1 MTATMKLVGAGP
13 SWPSARLAE
22 WEPSDHVGSLPV
34 LQVNGLS
41 ATAPDGSRLLDDVSF
56 SVQKG
61 WLVAVAGPTGAGKT
75 SLLRALVGS
84 LTLDAGDIRLDGQDL
99 ASGSPELRRRVGY
112 VPQEDLL
119 HHQLGLRRTLEYAA
133 SLRLP
138 GVTGAGQRSA
148 RVLSVLAELGLE
160 RQARL
165 AVGALSGGQRKR
177 ANLAVE
183 LLAEPDL
190 LVLDEPT
197 TGLDPGHE
205 RSVMATLRQIT
216 DRGRTVLTV
225 THSMHALSLCDRVIF
240 LAAGGQVAFFGTPDE
255 AVAYF
260 ELTDAAEVFAA
271 LNSASGSW
279 KERWK
284 EQPARSHPDQ
294 PARWTTSLGRAQGDW
309 TLALARSGLAT
320 HAASPALPGSAA
332 QLLTLVQRYLDLIR
346 SDRRHVAMLALQGPV
361 LGLLLW
367 AVLSPSGLSPFFV
380 GGGVAAIAPPRT
392 VNVAVFLAIS
402 VTWLG
407 TSSAVREIVKEH
419 SILRREKG
427 AGLSVNAYVT
437 SKVVVLGSFIVVQA
451 AVFTAISCIR
461 QAPPAHGAV
470 LGWGTGE
477 LMVTAALVGLAAVAL
492 GLLLSALVSTPDKA
506 MTVLP
511 VALVAQLVLSGVWG
525 SVTSVPGIAQLSDLT
540 GAHWGVKAIEATV
553 AGNAQDWWS
562 AVITL
567 ACLTAGTLVVTAF
580 LVQRRLHPEW
590 ALAWRGTS
598 APARLLPHRQAMIA
612 TTFAVSALVALTGT
626 AEAGQHLTKLGSTE
640 QVTAL
645 ASSPHNAS
653 PPVNPPS
660 RPSSAVKS
668 SGHPT
673 PRAAGHPPGASRAV
687 RVSQPSSASGGPVA
701 TPAQGAP
708 PAPQNVTPPADTV
721 PTTPPTT
728 PPATGS
734 DKAGATTTGATTTGA
749 TTTGLTT
756 AKAVA
761 TAPAATTS
769 ATSPADTNGTAA
781 ATSPARS
788 TGTGATSPAGTT
800 GATSPAGTTG
810 TSASA
815 SSSQSGS
822 SLASL
827 IQTWAALSAL
837 SGHKSWPGGGG
848 TVEGGH
854 WSPAG

>member
-294 PARWTTSLGRAQGDW
+294 PARWTTSLGRA
-309 TLALARSGLAT
+309 
-320 HAASPALPGSAA
+320 
-332 QLLTLVQRYLDLIR
+332 
-346 SDRRHVAMLALQGPV
+346 
-361 LGLLLW
+361 
-367 AVLSPSGLSPFFV
+367 
-380 GGGVAAIAPPRT
+380 
-392 VNVAVFLAIS
+392 
-402 VTWLG
+402 
-407 TSSAVREIVKEH
+407 
-419 SILRREKG
+419 
-427 AGLSVNAYVT
+427 
-437 SKVVVLGSFIVVQA
+437 
-451 AVFTAISCIR
+451 
-461 QAPPAHGAV
+461 
-470 LGWGTGE
+470 
-477 LMVTAALVGLAAVAL
+477 
-492 GLLLSALVSTPDKA
+492 
-506 MTVLP
+506 
-511 VALVAQLVLSGVWG
+511 
-525 SVTSVPGIAQLSDLT
+525 
-540 GAHWGVKAIEATV
+540 
-553 AGNAQDWWS
+553 
-562 AVITL
+562 
-567 ACLTAGTLVVTAF
+567 
-580 LVQRRLHPEW
+580 
-590 ALAWRGTS
+590 
-598 APARLLPHRQAMIA
+598 
-612 TTFAVSALVALTGT
+612 
-626 AEAGQHLTKLGSTE
+626 
-640 QVTAL
+640 
-645 ASSPHNAS
+645 
-653 PPVNPPS
+653 
-660 RPSSAVKS
+660 
-668 SGHPT
+668 
-673 PRAAGHPPGASRAV
+673 
-687 RVSQPSSASGGPVA
+687 
-701 TPAQGAP
+701 
-708 PAPQNVTPPADTV
+708 
-721 PTTPPTT
+721 
-728 PPATGS
+728 
-734 DKAGATTTGATTTGA
+734 
-749 TTTGLTT
+749 
-756 AKAVA
+756 
-761 TAPAATTS
+761 
-769 ATSPADTNGTAA
+769 
-781 ATSPARS
+781 
-788 TGTGATSPAGTT
+788 
-800 GATSPAGTTG
+800 
-810 TSASA
+810 
-815 SSSQSGS
+815 
-822 SLASL
+822 
-827 IQTWAALSAL
+827 
-837 SGHKSWPGGGG
+837 
-848 TVEGGH
+848 
-854 WSPAG
+854 